1 MVSGELTRR
10 QKMITILENQ
20 RQVRFLV
27 LDQAFDID
35 ESLDFSGD
43 MFDAIFLMTDDAY
56 KVRVTLKM
64 LNPVTSNKCSYKPLF
79 CQKKVEDQLGLY
91 ASLVDGYYDDI
102 EDAKLNDTFSNI
114 KAYLS
119 GYGIK
124 DELDP
129 ITNANMLFVRIF
141 RYILSRGKIN
151 EKPVLIEGSSTGY
164 VIPVVELFYS
174 FHRFHLMEL
183 FTFEQIMLEHNYFRV
198 DRFLNKIYLCPTCHH
213 SHMLYVEN
221 CPKCGSSEIASEE
234 VIHHFRCANVSPEH
248 TYNFGG
254 QLRCP
259 KCKKVLR
266 HIGIDYDRPATVFSC
281 KNCDHSFL
289 NPDTKAI
296 CTNCGEE
303 HSVNVLMAHDI
314 VQCSLTPEGIK
325 ALSSPNIGF
334 AVYTDF
340 YDNYLD
346 YSRFLSRVR
355 LLIAEREASELLE
368 DMTVG
373 KIWIYNE
380 NDVTVPFAGDIVADF
395 CSSFSNHKVS
405 VANNI
410 IYISDTVMKNQALFA
425 IDSFRVEISEAIHRA
440 VRFLNAGERLCYS
453 VALLDDDIL
462 TVNQYIQK
470 LAFVEATPDE
480 SYSYDEWMQ
489 QQGEYESEFAENVI
503 KPENPTSGEFSA
515 NALIGTVTSLEDQF
529 DDNNFA
535 SDEKHWYTRNWSGIT
550 GWIIAILF
558 FIVVVIIGVFLIPHT
573 AVGLLDL
580 VEGLL
585 PSKKY

>member
-1 MVSGELTRR
+1 
-10 QKMITILENQ
+10 MITILENQ
-20 RQVRFLV
+20 KQVRFLV
-27 LDQAFDID
+27 LDQAFDIE
-35 ESLDFSGD
+35 ESLDFNGD
-43 MFDAIFLMTDDAY
+43 MFDAIFLMTEDEN
-56 KVRVTLKM
+56 KVRVILKEM
-64 LNPVTSNKCSYKPLF
+64 NPVISNKCSYKPLF
-79 CQKKVEDQLGLY
+79 CQKKVEGKLALF
-91 ASLVDGYYDDI
+91 ASLVDGYFDDI
-102 EDAKLNDTFSNI
+102 EDQQLADIYDKICANRAEF
-114 KAYLS
+114 
-119 GYGIK
+119 GIK
-124 DELDP
+124 EEFEP
-129 ITNANMLFVRIF
+129 ITNTNMIFVRMF
-141 RYILSRGKIN
+141 RYMMTRGKKDD
-151 EKPVLIEGSSTGY
+151 KPVLIEGSSVGY
-164 VIPVVELFYS
+164 VIPLIELFYS
-174 FHRFHLMEL
+174 FGKFHLMEL
-183 FTFEQIMLEHNYFRV
+183 FTFEQIMLEHGYFRV
-198 DRFLNKIYLCPTCHH
+198 ERFLNKIYLCPNCHH

-221 CPKCGSSEIASEE
+221 CPKCGSSEIQSEE

-303 HSVNVLMAHDI
+303 HSVGVLMPHDI
-314 VQCSLTPEGIK
+314 MQCSLTPEGLK

-346 YSRFLSRVR
+346 YSRFISRVR
-355 LLIAEREASELLE
+355 LLIAERESSELLE

-380 NDVTVPFAGDIVADF
+380 NDITVPFAGDLVADF
-395 CSSFSNHKVS
+395 CRSFSNHKVS

-410 IYISDTVMKNQALFA
+410 IYVSDSVLKDQALFA

-440 VRFLNAGERLCYS
+440 VRFLHPGQRLCYS
-453 VALLDDDIL
+453 VALLDDDIQ

-470 LAFVEATPDE
+470 LMFVEANPDE
-480 SYSYDEWMQ
+480 SYSYDDWIK
-489 QQGEYESEFAENVI
+489 QQGEYQTEFTDNVVQPEES
-503 KPENPTSGEFSA
+503 KSGEFSA
-515 NALIGTVTSLEDQF
+515 NAIIGSVTSLEDQF
-529 DDNNFA
+529 DVSNFGGE
-535 SDEKHWYTRNWSGIT
+535 EKRWYNRDWTGIT
-550 GWIIAILF
+550 GWIIAILLF
-558 FIVVVIIGVFLIPHT
+558 LVIIIIGVFLIPHT

-580 VEGLL
+580 IEGIL